1 MTKEIEPLKMYVI
14 GTAGHVDH
22 GKSALVKALTGIDP
36 DRLREEKERGMTIDL
51 GFAWLTLPSGRDVS
65 IVDVPGHERFIK
77 NMLAGVGGIDLALLV
92 VAADEGV
99 MPQTVEHLAILD
111 LLKVQRSIAVI
122 TKKDTVDDEW
132 LELVASDVKETVEG
146 TVLGESPI
154 VSVSA
159 YTGEGL
165 PELTALLDDL
175 LTNTP
180 TKKDIGKPRLPVDR
194 VFTIAGFGTVVTGTL
209 IDGHLTV
216 GQEIELLP
224 SGIKT
229 RIRGLQTHRQKVETA
244 LPGTR
249 VAANLANVSTDDISR
264 GDILTTP
271 RWLRPTQHLD
281 VRLRLLEDAPYPL
294 RHNAGVTFHTG
305 SAEAD
310 ARIRLL
316 EQAEVTPGET
326 TLAQLRLNGLVAV
339 AKGDFFIIRST
350 VSTIGGG
357 EVIDPHPRRH
367 RRMHAETLEQLKAL
381 ESGSTQEVLLGFLR
395 KEEPCKVSAL
405 VSLSGMLEN
414 DLMATLKGMIN
425 DGHVV
430 SLSTGD
436 LDHNSMLLSQEGW
449 SKIEDRIRTTL
460 ESYHKQHPLRSG
472 MPKVELR
479 NRLQLSG
486 QVAVDTVERAIKGG
500 SMAEVGNLVRLPS
513 HKVTLNSRQETQVK
527 EFLSA
532 LLASP
537 YSPPSDI
544 ALDSE
549 LLSML
554 TEDGRIV
561 RISDN
566 VLFAKEP
573 YDHMVKMIVDEI
585 KTKGKFN
592 VAGVRDM
599 FSTSRKYALAL
610 LEHLDDE
617 KITRRV
623 GDDRVLRQ

>member
-1 MTKEIEPLKMYVI
+1 MYVI

-51 GFAWLTLPSGRDVS
+51 GFAWLTLPSGREVS

-77 NMLAGVGGIDLALLV
+77 NMLAGVGGIDVALLV

-111 LLKVQRSIAVI
+111 LLKIPRSVIVI
-122 TKKDTVDDEW
+122 TKKDLVDEEW
-132 LELVASDVKETVEG
+132 LELVISDVQEAVEG
-146 TVLGESPI
+146 TGLAGASV

-165 PELTALLDDL
+165 PELAALLDNIL
-175 LTNTP
+175 SNTP
-180 TKKDIGKPRLPVDR
+180 TKKDIGRPRLPVDR

-209 IDGHLTV
+209 IDGQLTV

-224 SGIKT
+224 SGTRT
-229 RIRGLQTHRQKVETA
+229 RIRGLQTHRQKVDTA

-264 GDILTTP
+264 GDVLTVP
-271 RWLRPTQHLD
+271 GWLRPTQHLD

-294 RHNAGVTFHTG
+294 RHNAGVTFHTA
-305 SAEAD
+305 STEAD

-316 EQAEVTPGET
+316 EQAEILPGET
-326 TLAQLRLNGLVAV
+326 TLAQIRLSSLVAV
-339 AKGDFFIIRST
+339 TKGDFFIIRST
-350 VSTIGGG
+350 VSTLGGG

-367 RRMHAETLEQLKAL
+367 RRMHAETLQQLKAL
-381 ESGSTQEVLLGFLR
+381 ESGSPQEVLLGLLH
-395 KEEPCKVSAL
+395 KEEPCKVSVLA
-405 VSLSGMLEN
+405 SLSGMPQA
-414 DLMATLKGMIN
+414 DLLSTLNIMIEE
-425 DGHVV
+425 GQLV
-430 SLSTGD
+430 SLTAGD
-436 LDHNSMLLSQEGW
+436 VDYNSELFSQQGW
-449 SKIEDRIRTTL
+449 SKIEDKIRSTL
-460 ESYHKQHPLRSG
+460 ETYHKQYPLRSG

-479 NRLQLSG
+479 NRLQLNP
-486 QVAVDTVERAIKGG
+486 QVVAETVERAIKSRLIEETG
-500 SMAEVGNLVRLPS
+500 SLARLPS

-544 ALDSE
+544 TLE
-549 LLSML
+549 PQLLTML
-554 TEDGRIV
+554 AEDGRIV
-561 RISDN
+561 RISET
-566 VLFAKEP
+566 VIFARDS
-573 YDHMVKMIVDEI
+573 YDRMVSRITEEI
-585 KTKGKFN
+585 KTRGKIN
-592 VAGVRDM
+592 VAEVRDM

-617 KITRRV
+617 KLTRRV
-623 GDDRVLRQ
+623 GDDRVLR